1 MELGPQNK
9 LDMLTAEGQRMMR
22 VPLKISVSWMAVVS
36 RSGAFA
42 KDYGNWRVNA
52 QDFVAEYIVE
62 YMQIGGNP
70 RGRAF
75 RR

>member
-9 LDMLTAEGQRMMR
+9 LDMSTAEGQRMMW
-22 VPLKISVSWMAVVS
+22 VPLKISMAVVS

-52 QDFVAEYIVE
+52 QDFFAEYIAE
-62 YMQIGGNP
+62 YMQIGESP
-70 RGRAF
+70 RGSSV
-75 RR
+75 